1 MADFD
6 PLALLE
12 ALAVDDRPWS
22 RSDHSSSQLG
32 QCDQNQNR
40 LPTSMAPQQATAK
53 AATQQAPGGQGHQIR
68 LISTVVEERRPIR
81 RPTR

>member
-1 MADFD
+1 VADLD

-12 ALAVDDRPWS
+12 ALAVDDRPWP
-22 RSDHSSSQLG
+22 RSDHSSGQSG
-32 QCDQNQNR
+32 QCDQKQDR
-40 LPTSMAPQQATAK
+40 LPASMAPQQAAAK
-53 AATQQAPGGQGHQIR
+53 AATQQAPGVRGHQIR